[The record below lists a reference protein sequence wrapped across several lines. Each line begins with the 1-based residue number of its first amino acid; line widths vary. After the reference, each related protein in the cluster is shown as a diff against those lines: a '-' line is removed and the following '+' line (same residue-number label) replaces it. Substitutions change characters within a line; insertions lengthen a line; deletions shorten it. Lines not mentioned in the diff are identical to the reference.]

1 MSHQIR
7 VQVDCPNCSG
17 SLMEPGVKVD
27 GLDSILFLA
36 KVGNSRDHLY
46 LSQIYG
52 SYNKSFKQGEDL
64 IGSIVECSCPRCSTP
79 FPVVGTCKCEAP
91 IIALNLKH
99 GGKIKVCT
107 RNGCKKHS
115 LEFENS
121 DDAFSLF
128 QNQDQVGLF

>member
-1 MSHQIR
+1 VSHEIR
-7 VQVDCPNCSG
+7 VQVDCPNCSA

-27 GLDSILFLA
+27 GFDSILFLA
-36 KVGNSRDHLY
+36 KVGNSCGHLY

-52 SYNKSFKQGEDL
+52 SYNKFFKQVEN
-64 IGSIVECSCPRCSTP
+64 ITGSIVECSCPLCRKP
-79 FPVVGTCKCEAP
+79 FPSVGICECKAP
-91 IIALNLKH
+91 VIALNLKH
-99 GGKIKVCT
+99 GGNIKVCT

-128 QNQDQVGLF
+128 QSQDEAGLF